1 MRDDRIKE
9 QLGRSLYLAREKIEH
24 AAPMLVDV
32 ALNMIGSEE
41 VSDKVKSAL
50 IGSLLDRAGIN
61 APKTAIQVNI
71 NTEIS
76 DRAREILAQTVDIP
90 SLPAQWF
97 YIICI
102 IGRKFDWFFRVWSII
117 WKQILEFREKFF
129 I

>member
-90 SLPAQWF
+90 SLPAQ
-97 YIICI
+97 
-102 IGRKFDWFFRVWSII
+102 
-117 WKQILEFREKFF
+117 
-129 I
+129 